1 MYDIQDEKYKVF
13 SMLKKFL
20 FENKLTLPA
29 KLLMFYLF
37 LGIVIFSIITEY
49 PLSGVLNI
57 LFGRGYSIQPFAYS
71 LLFAFFIYIPY
82 LYLSDKYINTKSNI
96 VLIYVYL
103 TLFTIGTTIYM
114 WMHTENGWQPL
125 ILMMALMFY
134 PNKYIF
140 VSNLMLLTYVIF
152 KGKNREKIKENRRQ
166 SVRIMVAFFYL
177 CLASGIPYF
186 FKWQNITILEKAS
199 KQVEMSFNCP
209 IEENILKT
217 KECIDNIIIKKNNSL
232 STKWDNLIYRFKN
245 PHRKIRHS
253 IYNKNFVEVSAVL
266 TDKFN
271 SIKQCYTIDKCRFSS
286 KYVPIEKGLRYDI
299 YQNSQI
305 RTESLGSG
313 NFAFYAAYDNK
324 KRINASIPNSKKT
337 HYDSSGKFKQYIESK
352 ITGKKDVILSQ
363 TNGTDEFWA
372 VGLEYIPLMDNN
384 YFIIVSIP
392 RYVEQGKNKYGEYLF
407 EYTKGYK
414 FYTSCKGKNCY
425 EQDLE
430 ISLDSRDDPSI
441 IYIHFGN
448 NVYKINIP

>member
-1 MYDIQDEKYKVF
+1 M
-13 SMLKKFL
+13 
-20 FENKLTLPA
+20 N
-29 KLLMFYLF
+29 
-37 LGIVIFSIITEY
+37 
-49 PLSGVLNI
+49 
-57 LFGRGYSIQPFAYS
+57 
-71 LLFAFFIYIPY
+71 
-82 LYLSDKYINTKSNI
+82 
-96 VLIYVYL
+96 
-103 TLFTIGTTIYM
+103 
-114 WMHTENGWQPL
+114 TENGWQP
-125 ILMMALMFY
+125 IIFMMALMFY
-134 PNKYIF
+134 PSKYAF
-140 VSNLMLLTYVIF
+140 VSNLILLTYIVF
-152 KGKNREKIKENRRQ
+152 KGKNKEKSRKNKNQ
-166 SVRIMVAFFYL
+166 SIGIIISFIYL
-177 CLASGIPYF
+177 CLAAGVPYF
-186 FKWQNITILEKAS
+186 LKRMNITVLEKAP
-199 KQVEMSFNCP
+199 KQVEQPFNCP

-324 KRINASIPNSKKT
+324 KRINDSIPNSKKT

-392 RYVEQGKNKYGEYLF
+392 RYIERGKNKYGEYLF

-430 ISLDSRDDPSI
+430 ISLDSRENPSV
-441 IYIHFGN
+441 IYVHFGD
-448 NVYKINIP
+448 NVYKINIS